1 MAGITNS
8 QLMIEMKD
16 MRVEFNARINTIG
29 ENVHQLDKKMDVHI
43 SDHVQL
49 EKNVDRNTKAVFGN
63 NGENEGIKSVVKDLD
78 EAKKIK
84 EVSVRKTWLDVRTAL
99 IVFTLTTAGQYLLSQ
114 VI

>member
-16 MRVEFNARINTIG
+16 MRKEFNARVDVIG
-29 ENVHQLDKKMDVHI
+29 ENMHQLDKKVEVHLVDY
-43 SDHVQL
+43 SHL
-49 EKNVDRNTKAVFGN
+49 ETVVGKNFKALFGN

-99 IVFTLTTAGQYLLSQ
+99 IVFALTTAGQYLLSQ
-114 VI
+114 II